1 MVEKTGRSSLGS
13 ALHDLNFL
21 IFEKNKNMTGI
32 IGAFVILG
40 LTIGVFWWEADSK
53 ADVTLDESS
62 IRSIIRSIEVGTG
75 TSTIPEIAGFIETKE
90 TMSEA
95 GYLAEGAI
103 KDIPINASDV
113 RVIRS
118 INVTLS
124 WTDEP
129 DIRRIRNYE
138 NQPDEFTLKVID
150 PQGKVLKESTISNTH
165 EEAASLFVPM
175 TLDDNALINY
185 MGQGDF
191 SVEVT
196 LNVAGDYRPRPGIRT
211 IADDGNDFSL
221 DLITIYYDGSS
232 I

>member
-1 MVEKTGRSSLGS
+1 MKENTGRLGLGS

-40 LTIGVFWWEADSK
+40 LTIGVFWWEAESK
-53 ADVTLDESS
+53 ADVTLDDSR
-62 IRSIIRSIEVGTG
+62 IRSIIRFIEVGTG
-75 TSTIPEIAGFIETKE
+75 TSTIPEIAGYLEAKE
-90 TMSEA
+90 TLSEA
-95 GYLAEGAI
+95 DHLSEGAS
-103 KDIPINASDV
+103 KSIPINGSDV

-118 INVTLS
+118 INATLS

-138 NQPDEFTLKVID
+138 NQPDEFTLKIID
-150 PQGKVLKESTISNTH
+150 PQGKVLEESTISNEH
-165 EEAASLFVPM
+165 EGTASLFVPM
-175 TLDDNALINY
+175 TLDDKSLIDY

-196 LNVAGDYRPRPGIRT
+196 LNSAGDYRPRPGIRT

-221 DLITIYYDGSS
+221 DLFIIYYDGSS